1 MAADIV
7 LTGHSVNSSQRSK
20 YSDRSDRRETNILQ
34 VERVFQHP
42 VKRHKQKEFQLLIK
56 QDIWKYAFT
65 NEDPLYPI
73 CSSTVTYLISPE
85 GKNWSDF

>member
-7 LTGHSVNSSQRSK
+7 LTGHSVNSSKRSK

-42 VKRHKQKEFQLLIK
+42 VNTHKQKRVSAFNKAKYLNICIHYKAHYPPFTVLLLINPHFGFIGIFK
-56 QDIWKYAFT
+56 IT
-65 NEDPLYPI
+65 
-73 CSSTVTYLISPE
+73 
-85 GKNWSDF
+85 